1 MISDGQEDQ
10 MGDDLDK
17 ALRGLA
23 ARRVPVGLETIDDR
37 VWARII
43 DARVPSPRGPVI
55 MAAIVGAALFGTV
68 AGYIVEPVAPAAQ
81 MGFDSGIDLAPST
94 LLVGS

>member
-1 MISDGQEDQ
+1 

-23 ARRVPVGLETIDDR
+23 ARPVPAGLETIDDR
-37 VWARII
+37 VWARMA
-43 DARVPSPRGPVI
+43 DARVPGPRGAVV
-55 MAAIVGAALFGTV
+55 AAAVAGAALFGM
-68 AGYIVEPVAPAAQ
+68 AADYLVEPAAPAAQ
-81 MGFDSGIDLAPST
+81 MVFDSGIGLAPST

>member
-1 MISDGQEDQ
+1 
-10 MGDDLDK
+10 MGNDLDK

-23 ARRVPVGLETIDDR
+23 ARPVPAELETIDDR

-43 DARVPSPRGPVI
+43 DFRVPGPRGAVVV
-55 MAAIVGAALFGTV
+55 AAVAGAALFGM
-68 AGYIVEPVAPAAQ
+68 AADYLVEPVAPVAQ
-81 MGFDSGIDLAPST
+81 MALDSGIALAPST